1 MTRRTSVLLARLCR
15 VAMPLLFAIT
25 LGCDD
30 RIEQCNR
37 LVDALNPHTETVS
50 RAVESLASVQKDPKA
65 PDRLTT
71 AVDTADAALGPV
83 ALDDPKL
90 AGWLLAYRRQLQAA
104 KTSAEAV
111 ATAARTGDEA
121 ALHDAVQAADRV
133 VATQD
138 ELLAEINAYC
148 SAPAT

>member
-1 MTRRTSVLLARLCR
+1 MSRRTSVLQARLCR
-15 VAMPLLFAIT
+15 VAMPLFSAVA

-50 RAVESLASVQKDPKA
+50 RAVESLASVEKDPKA
-65 PDRLTT
+65 PDRLTV
-71 AVDTADAALGPV
+71 AVDTADSTLGPL
-83 ALDDPKL
+83 AFDDPKL

-104 KTSAEAV
+104 KKAAEAV
-111 ATAARTGDEA
+111 ATAARSGDEA

-138 ELLAEINAYC
+138 DLLSEINAYC
-148 SAPAT
+148 SAPPS